1 MSDSREPAG
10 LGKSGTQSLPLLK
23 SERIWGPTDFSAVN
37 IGLAIA
43 TWAFL
48 IGGTTALMVG
58 AKQGIAAIIIG
69 NVVGVSLM
77 ALAACIPTAKY
88 GVDQVT
94 AGRTVFGE
102 MGMRLIAV
110 LIVLIV
116 LGWTGVLSIMFARAT
131 ANVLQSMNGS
141 IVIDPNGPAIT
152 GLALFS
158 LLVIWLL
165 LRRGARSIRGLNK
178 VMAPALV
185 VITAGML
192 YMVLTQNSFGEIV
205 EFPAIAPLVDEHA
218 NFMLAVEFNMAA
230 GLGWWPIVGSLA
242 RYTRTQR
249 TALYSN
255 FAGLFAAAVLGET
268 VGLLAALS
276 LGHDDPTEW
285 MLPLGGP
292 WLGVVTL
299 AFIAVANLTSLVSMI
314 FSACESLRWVTPHA
328 RRVPWNLLT
337 GVFLVAG
344 GVLAFWPATLYD
356 RFFTFLTLTALVL
369 APIVGIVVV
378 DFFLLRRGR
387 LRLQDLYRHG
397 SDSAYHF
404 WAGVNPSALISLA
417 AGIATYW
424 VLLPDPINLV
434 YSGWFRWIGASLP
447 SLVVAA
453 VCHWVLTKLF
463 IAGRR
468 GGYAPPTAPRI
479 VDALSVEPGGA
490 RNQGEAPLLVIQN
503 DECCPPGLL
512 ADWIGEAGG
521 TCDVRQGYRGD
532 RLPENLTEYS
542 GVIVLGG
549 SGSVTE
555 DRQWFVSV
563 RGLIRQA
570 LEDERPLL
578 GVGLGHHLCAS
589 TVGATIGPNPA
600 GHLVGVRA
608 VQPTPAVQH
617 DPLLNA
623 LPLDAYG
630 VQWNRDVVTST
641 PPGTEVLA
649 RASDWSIQSIRF
661 GPSAWGLQVH
671 PEADPSLVDG
681 WAETLRDDG
690 SVGRADLD
698 LLTGDA
704 RGYRHQ
710 LEAFWRPVVTRFAC
724 LTENARR

>member
-1 MSDSREPAG
+1 V
-10 LGKSGTQSLPLLK
+10 T
-23 SERIWGPTDFSAVN
+23 
-37 IGLAIA
+37 
-43 TWAFL
+43 
-48 IGGTTALMVG
+48 
-58 AKQGIAAIIIG
+58 
-69 NVVGVSLM
+69 LM
-77 ALAACIPTAKY
+77 ALAACVPTAKY

-102 MGMRLIAV
+102 TGMRLVAV

-131 ANVLQSMNGS
+131 ANVLQSMNSS
-141 IVIDPNGPAIT
+141 IVIDPNGPVVT

-178 VMAPALV
+178 VMAPALI

-192 YMVLTQNSFGEIV
+192 YMVLTQNSVGELV
-205 EFPAIAPLVDEHA
+205 QFPAIDPLVDDHA

-328 RRVPWNLLT
+328 RRIPWNLLT
-337 GVFLVAG
+337 GVFLLAG

-378 DFFLLRRGR
+378 DFFILRRGG

-397 SDSAYHF
+397 SDSVYHF

-417 AGIATYW
+417 AGVATYW
-424 VLLPDPINLV
+424 VLLPDPINLE

-447 SLVVAA
+447 SLLVAA
-453 VCHWVLTKLF
+453 VCHWALTKIF
-463 IAGRR
+463 VAGRR
-468 GGYAPPTAPRI
+468 GGYGSASSPRI
-479 VDALSVEPGGA
+479 VDALTVTPDESGTTSPA
-490 RNQGEAPLLVIQN
+490 APVLIVQH
-503 DECCPPGLL
+503 DECCPPGLI
-512 ADWIGEAGG
+512 ADWIVEAGG
-521 TCDVRQGYRGD
+521 ACDVRRGHHGD
-532 RLPENLTEYS
+532 RLPETLTEHA
-542 GVIVLGG
+542 GMIVLGG
-549 SGSVTE
+549 SGSVAE
-555 DRQWFVSV
+555 DQRWFADV

-570 LEDERPLL
+570 LDEERPLL
-578 GVGLGHHLCAS
+578 GVGLGHHLCAL

-600 GHLVGVRA
+600 GHLIGVRA
-608 VQPTPAVQH
+608 VQPTPSVEQ
-617 DPLLNA
+617 DSLLSA

-630 VQWNRDVVTST
+630 VQWNREVMTSA
-641 PPGTEVLA
+641 PAGVEVLA
-649 RASDWSIQSIRF
+649 RASDWSVQAVRY
-661 GPSAWGLQVH
+661 GPRAWGVQVH
-671 PEADPSLVDG
+671 PEAEPTLADG
-681 WAETLRDDG
+681 WARSLRDSGQD
-690 SVGRADLD
+690 SVTDADLD
-698 LLTGDA
+698 LLTGDV
-704 RGYRHQ
+704 RGYRRQ
-710 LEAFWRPVVTRFAC
+710 LERFWRPVVTRFAR
-724 LTENARR
+724 LAENARR